1 LPYTNPWFL
10 YVVQCKDETLY
21 TGISSDVK
29 RRITLH
35 NSGRGAAY
43 TAARRPVN
51 LLAVWAFESRSTALK
66 AEFAFK
72 KLSRQIKLQTITQ
85 RMSFYDAPFI
95 ITD

>member
-1 LPYTNPWFL
+1 LVDTKCCFL
-10 YVVQCKDETLY
+10 YVVECRDKTLY

-35 NSGRGAAY
+35 NTGRGAAY

-51 LLAVWAFESRSTALK
+51 LIAVWQFNSRSAALR

-72 KLSRQIKLQTITQ
+72 KLSRQTKLFFIVQQ
-85 RMSFYDAPFI
+85 NSFREAPFVTI
-95 ITD
+95 D